1 MYCCEYELSER
12 KGAFMIGK
20 DQVERELRRE
30 IPLWRIEDELDWQEN
45 AALSRKSA
53 LLPEARA
60 ATVRGKPWWQP
71 LFLFFRW
78 LSNLAGHRVRFKH

>member
-1 MYCCEYELSER
+1 
-12 KGAFMIGK
+12 MIGK
-20 DQVERELRRE
+20 DIVERELRRE

-53 LLPEARA
+53 LPDARG
-60 ATVRGKPWWQP
+60 ATVRGKSRWQP

-78 LSNLAGHRVRFKH
+78 LSNLAGHRVRFLR